1 VSPDEYLYSLLR
13 TEAVDTRPNSPAL
26 QAQAFL
32 MPAIR
37 EWGGDQLVSV
47 HPSGSFAKGTPNR
60 CGTDIDL
67 FISLKPTVSET
78 LKEIYRKLG
87 DRLIELGYKPRQRNV
102 SLRIKVD
109 GVDVDLVP
117 GKQQEDGG
125 TDHSL
130 YRRRADTWTKT
141 NVATHIQTVKGAGRQ
156 GETRLL
162 KMCGYRG
169 SLHLVHISAV
179 PQGQTRKIHLRQ
191 AAKLRRDCRIALIWH
206 PKSAADRLGAS
217 TGVDS
222 RYALVSGVPGHTWPN
237 SPTDLRRFCP
247 RTLGRTA
254 RVSDEI

>member
-13 TEAVDTRPNSPAL
+13 TEAVDTGPNSPAL

-37 EWGGDQLVSV
+37 EWAGDQLVSV

-60 CGTDIDL
+60 RGTDIDL

-87 DRLIELGYKPRQRNV
+87 DRLIQLGYKPRQQNV

-141 NVATHIQTVKGAGRQ
+141 NVAAHIQTVKGAGRQ

-162 KMCGYRG
+162 KMWRDTQGLEFP
-169 SLHLVHISAV
+169 SFHLELAV
-179 PQGQTRKIHLRQ
+179 IAAIGDARLAPQGVAGTWTGNMTAIFRYLRDSFENGRIVDPANTNNVISDDLTKDEKAKIRAAAIEALAATRWSDVLR
-191 AAKLRRDCRIALIWH
+191 
-206 PKSAADRLGAS
+206 
-217 TGVDS
+217 
-222 RYALVSGVPGHTWPN
+222 
-237 SPTDLRRFCP
+237 
-247 RTLGRTA
+247 
-254 RVSDEI
+254 